1 MGVKDSAHRYP
12 AVVFRLITP
21 TLLLATVTAG
31 CQTVAYEP
39 QRATRPY
46 PRQLTQGSVAQV
58 QVIPGAHSIR
68 LVNATANGYAN
79 FDLWLNQRYVT
90 HVDALPSGQTLE
102 VPLDRFWDE
111 RGEPPFEGGWF
122 RYYQPTPIVLVQAQM
137 DDKSPL
143 VGFVC
148 TLPEVVRER

>member
-1 MGVKDSAHRYP
+1 MP
-12 AVVFRLITP
+12 I
-21 TLLLATVTAG
+21 TLLAAAISG

-46 PRQLTQGSVAQV
+46 PRQLAQGSVAQV
-58 QVIPGAHSIR
+58 QVIPGPHSIR
-68 LVNATANGYAN
+68 LVNATAGGYRD

-90 HVDALPSGQTLE
+90 HVDGLASGQTLE

-111 RGEPPFEGGWF
+111 RGEAPFEGGWF

-137 DDKSPL
+137 DEKSPL
-143 VGFVC
+143 IGFIC

>member
-1 MGVKDSAHRYP
+1 MGVKDSADRYP
-12 AVVFRLITP
+12 AVVRRLAMPI
-21 TLLLATVTAG
+21 TLLAAAISG

-46 PRQLTQGSVAQV
+46 PRQLAQGSVAQV
-58 QVIPGAHSIR
+58 QVIPGPHSIR
-68 LVNATANGYAN
+68 LVNATASGYSD

-90 HVDALPSGQTLE
+90 HVDGLASGQTLE

-111 RGEPPFEGGWF
+111 RGEAPFEGGWF

-137 DDKSPL
+137 DEKSPL
-143 VGFVC
+143 IGFIC
-148 TLPEVVRER
+148 TLPEAVRER